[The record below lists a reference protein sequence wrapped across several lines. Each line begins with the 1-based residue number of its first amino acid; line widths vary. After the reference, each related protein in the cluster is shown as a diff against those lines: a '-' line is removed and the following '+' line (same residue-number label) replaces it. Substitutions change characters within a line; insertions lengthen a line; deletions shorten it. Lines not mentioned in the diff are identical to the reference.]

1 MGGDQLQVGQTH
13 AEKNGA
19 GGNTQEIPI
28 QLGKRASRR
37 KQHKKKK
44 KKPAGGKSLQI
55 VTDEF

>member
-28 QLGKRASRR
+28 QLGKSASRR

-44 KKPAGGKSLQI
+44 KKASRREIPTNSY
-55 VTDEF
+55 